1 MITEGNKH
9 GNHRITFTPTTQCTD
24 KYQDIYRSDLTEIY
38 HVTYRIETICEKHN
52 IRSGGIM
59 NACNGINAI
68 IKAMETNNTYLC
80 QPNKFEL
87 ILTIDNK
94 LIKSPLTWSYKM

>member
-1 MITEGNKH
+1 MT
-9 GNHRITFTPTTQCTD
+9 
-24 KYQDIYRSDLTEIY
+24 
-38 HVTYRIETICEKHN
+38 
-52 IRSGGIM
+52 
-59 NACNGINAI
+59 ACNGINAI